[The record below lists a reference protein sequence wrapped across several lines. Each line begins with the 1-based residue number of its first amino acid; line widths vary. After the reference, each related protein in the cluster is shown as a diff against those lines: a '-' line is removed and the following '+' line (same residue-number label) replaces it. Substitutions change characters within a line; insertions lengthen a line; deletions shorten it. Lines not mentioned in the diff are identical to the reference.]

1 MNKDETIQGTS
12 EERAVRAPSSGPSDV
27 VSEARA
33 PGVEHYFSAAPATPM
48 ETRTITVEID
58 GEEVEVVTA
67 PGIFSPGH
75 IDTGTN
81 VLLKEMQVPPNGYL
95 LDLGCGWGPIAL
107 TMAKR
112 NPKATVWAVDVNER
126 SLDLARQNAQK
137 LGLSNVRCV
146 FPEQV
151 PDDIMFSE
159 IWSNPPIRVGK
170 DVLHG
175 LMLRWLPRLVEGS
188 SAYLVVQKNLGSDS
202 LQKWLNE
209 QFSESNPEALMQA
222 NTVRAATSKGFRV
235 LEVIRS
241 EQI

>member
-1 MNKDETIQGTS
+1 MNNDQS
-12 EERAVRAPSSGPSDV
+12 SQFDSAHAP
-27 VSEARA
+27 EQAQA
-33 PGVEHYFSAAPATPM
+33 PNVEHYFSAAPATPM
-48 ETRTITVEID
+48 EMKTISVEID
-58 GEEVEVVTA
+58 GLAVDVVTA

-75 IDTGTN
+75 IDSGTA
-81 VLLKEMQVPPNGYL
+81 VLLREMETPPAGNL

-126 SLDLARQNAQK
+126 SLDLARQNAQR

-146 FPEQV
+146 FPDQV
-151 PDDIMFSE
+151 PDDIVFTE

-175 LMLRWLPRLVEGS
+175 LMLRWLPRLAEGA
-188 SAYLVVQKNLGSDS
+188 SAFLVVQKNLGSDS

-209 QFSESNPEALMQA
+209 QFSAGNPEALMRA
-222 NTVRAATSKGFRV
+222 NTVRMATSKGFRV
-235 LEVIRS
+235 LEVIRD
-241 EQI
+241 EED